1 MARTGFRRSLVE
13 ALAAATLL
21 TLLGYPVG
29 WSGSTALTGLL
40 AIALLLVY
48 AAAAWRLGPGIGGIG
63 RRSARVAVW
72 TTLFAILSTLV
83 DLAILEIAPYP
94 LPFTGGNQ
102 LAPLLAT
109 TALLTTIVFL
119 PARALINIW
128 AGRHTHLRW
137 RLTLSYVLVSS
148 LAAVVVYA
156 VLGLY
161 IGLISL
167 IQAPPLI
174 EPSRAAERAARALA
188 PAMLEN
194 GEREQSQLLVEAL
207 YRGEIRLPVAQ
218 GEMLR
223 DAADER
229 PLQGLRRII
238 LLEPSGGVLGS
249 AGLHAP
255 PPGARLPADQELAYA
270 LLLAEVDRGGCAN
283 ARPAQGTLVDSAAC
297 GIVDQ
302 RGALAATVI
311 VETMAAERSAQ
322 IGAAVGRIFGLFAT
336 SLAAVLGGL
345 VLASVIMLPLAGGIG
360 YWLARRVTRR
370 LERLAAATS
379 ALAAGDLDRQVEV
392 GSEDEIGRLSAD
404 FNTMARQLAEREH
417 KLSEA
422 AVRAEALLQ
431 ANRRLVA
438 NVSHELRTPL
448 TTLRG
453 YIETLDQEH
462 GDKLPAHDLAVIEGE
477 VQRLTALIEDLFT
490 LARAEA
496 RQLPMSI
503 ERVDAGA
510 RVRQL
515 VETLRPLARRERQIE
530 LVSSLPADL
539 PAVLADPRRLEQI
552 LLNLAHNAL
561 RYTPPGGIIA
571 FEGAADDRSVMIT
584 VADTGVGIPA
594 EEQALVFERFYRGD
608 SSRTRETGGAGLGLA
623 LVRELVEAMG
633 GSVAAE
639 STPGRGSRFQVRL
652 PRAEQESHG
661 RPIGMPAGAET
672 SHDDARMLARS

>member
-1 MARTGFRRSLVE
+1 M
-13 ALAAATLL
+13 
-21 TLLGYPVG
+21 
-29 WSGSTALTGLL
+29 LTGLL
-40 AIALLLVY
+40 ALALVPVY
-48 AAAAWRLGPGIGGIG
+48 AVAAWRLGPGRGVIG
-63 RRSARVAVW
+63 RRAARVAAW
-72 TTLFAILSTLV
+72 AALFGILSTLV
-83 DLAILEIAPYP
+83 DLAIIRLVPYP
-94 LPFTGGNQ
+94 LPFPGGDH
-102 LAPLLAT
+102 LVLLLAST
-109 TALLTTIVFL
+109 LFLTTIVFL

-128 AGRHTHLRW
+128 IGRHNYLRW

-167 IQAPPLI
+167 VQAPPLI
-174 EPSRAAERAARALA
+174 EPSRAAERAARALT
-188 PAMLEN
+188 PAMLDD
-194 GEREQSQLLVEAL
+194 GVREQSQPLVDAL
-207 YRGEIRLPVAQ
+207 YRGEVRLPVAQ

-238 LLEPSGGVLGS
+238 LLEPSGNVLGS
-249 AGLHAP
+249 AGRNAP
-255 PPGARLPADQELAYA
+255 PPGTRLPRDQEVAYT
-270 LLLAEVDRGGCAN
+270 LLLAEVGGGGCAN
-283 ARPAQGTLVDSAAC
+283 GRPAQGTLADSAAC

-302 RGALAATVI
+302 RGSLTATVI

-322 IGAAVGRIFGLFAT
+322 IGAAVGRIFGMFAT

-370 LERLAAATS
+370 IERLATATG
-379 ALAAGDLDRQVEV
+379 ALASGDLNRQVEV
-392 GSEDEIGRLSAD
+392 GQEDEIGRLSAN

-417 KLSEA
+417 RLSEA
-422 AVRAEALLQ
+422 AARAEALLE

-448 TTLRG
+448 TTLSG
-453 YIETLDQEH
+453 YIEALEQEH

-477 VQRLTALIEDLFT
+477 IQRLTALIEDLFT

-496 RQLPMSI
+496 RQLPMSV

-510 RVRQL
+510 RVRHL

-530 LVSSLPADL
+530 LVSSLPTDL
-539 PAVLADPRRLEQI
+539 PEVLADQRRLEQV

-571 FEGAADDRSVMIT
+571 FEGAADDTYVTIT
-584 VADTGVGIPA
+584 VSDTGVGIPA

-633 GSVAAE
+633 GSVAAD

-652 PRAEQESHG
+652 QRAELEAPN
-661 RPIGMPAGAET
+661 RPAGVPAGAET
-672 SHDDARMLARS
+672 RHEDARRPAQSHAPRGAD